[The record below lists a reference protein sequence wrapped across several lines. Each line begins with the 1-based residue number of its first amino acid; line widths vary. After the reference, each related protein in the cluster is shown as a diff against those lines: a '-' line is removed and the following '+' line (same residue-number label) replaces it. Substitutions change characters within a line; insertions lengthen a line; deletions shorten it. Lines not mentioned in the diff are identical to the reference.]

1 MTASRPKRF
10 DTEVDGILLLD
21 KPGGISSNRALQE
34 ARVLFRAI
42 RGGHTGSLDPLATG
56 LLPLCFGEA
65 TKFAGHLLDADKRY
79 RVEALLGTRTDTADR
94 DGTVVETKP
103 VPAFDAAAL
112 DAALSGFLGESE
124 QIPPMHSALKRDGVP
139 LYELARRGEMVERAP
154 RRITIH
160 EFKLVARSPL
170 TGRRSVEGDR
180 LTLDVHCSKGTYVRT
195 LIEDLAAK
203 LGTLGHVAELRRS
216 TVGPFGPEGL
226 CTLEQLHALAEGS
239 AADPAAL
246 RALLLPID
254 AGLMGWPEVLLGSD
268 AAAFIA
274 HGNPVQV
281 PPGPAGTV
289 RIYGPRGFLGLG
301 ERDLAGVLA
310 PKRLIRNEFFL
321 VAAQGR
327 H

>member
-1 MTASRPKRF
+1 MTVARPKRF

-21 KPGGISSNRALQE
+21 KRGGVSSNRALQE
-34 ARVLFRAI
+34 VRVLYRAL

-79 RVEALLGTRTDTADR
+79 QVVASLGARTDTGDR
-94 DGTVVETKP
+94 DGTVVEEQP
-103 VPAFDAAAL
+103 VPTFDDAGLTAAIRPL
-112 DAALSGFLGESE
+112 LGAIE

-139 LYELARRGEMVERAP
+139 LYKLARRGETVERAP
-154 RRITIH
+154 RRVTIH
-160 EFKLVARSPL
+160 AFTLVARA
-170 TGRRSVEGDR
+170 GDR

-195 LIEDLAAK
+195 LVEDLAAN
-203 LGTLGHVAELRRS
+203 LGTVGHVAELRRS
-216 TVGPFGPEGL
+216 TVGPFGPDGL
-226 CTLEQLHALAEGS
+226 VTLEALQAI

-246 RALLLPID
+246 RAKLLPMD
-254 AGLMGWPEVLLGSD
+254 AGLKGWPEVRLGSD

-281 PPGPAGTV
+281 GPGLDGGADGKGPVGTV

-301 ERDLAGVLA
+301 ERDPAGVLT

-321 VAAQGR
+321 VDAQSG